1 LAAQVLERGVGVVSE
16 HALEP
21 CLRLLLLFAGAAGA
35 PPPPPDPEAAR
46 RGGRPIP
53 PAPAVEKSRRGEE
66 REARGGRD
74 DRARTEGGGAGHVG
88 TGREGERKWVA

>member
-35 PPPPPDPEAAR
+35 PPPHPDPEAAR
-46 RGGRPIP
+46 RGGRPVP
-53 PAPAVEKSRRGEE
+53 PAPAVEKSRRGDD
-66 REARGGRD
+66 REAHGGRD
-74 DRARTEGGGAGHVG
+74 GRARTEGGGAGHVG